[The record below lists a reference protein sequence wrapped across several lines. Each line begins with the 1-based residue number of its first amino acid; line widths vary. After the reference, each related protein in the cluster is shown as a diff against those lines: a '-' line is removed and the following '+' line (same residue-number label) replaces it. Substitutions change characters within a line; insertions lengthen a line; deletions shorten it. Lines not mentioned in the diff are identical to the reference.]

1 MPARTLL
8 GDHPVHFQPWAE
20 DAHAAVVVADAS
32 KATSE
37 DGGLPRRD
45 DSSRLHAFDLPT
57 ELLPTSLVVAEREGT
72 VVSHAEDSAYHVG
85 GRVFGQ
91 EEMVGDDGDR
101 LACLDSR
108 HLQGA
113 CAP

>member
-8 GDHPVHFQPWAE
+8 DDHPVHFQPWAE
-20 DAHAAVVVADAS
+20 DAHAVAGVADAS
-32 KATSE
+32 KAASE
-37 DGGLPRRD
+37 DGELPRRD
-45 DSSRLHAFDLPT
+45 DSSRPHAFDLPT

-72 VVSHAEDSAYHVG
+72 VVSHAEDSACHVE

-91 EEMVGDDGDR
+91 EEMVAGDGDH

-108 HLQGA
+108 HLQCA